1 MTAAGGGGAT
11 IQGSHLGII
20 YSFIYIP

>member
-1 MTAAGGGGAT
+1 MTAAGGGEAT

-20 YSFIYIP
+20 YSFIYLP